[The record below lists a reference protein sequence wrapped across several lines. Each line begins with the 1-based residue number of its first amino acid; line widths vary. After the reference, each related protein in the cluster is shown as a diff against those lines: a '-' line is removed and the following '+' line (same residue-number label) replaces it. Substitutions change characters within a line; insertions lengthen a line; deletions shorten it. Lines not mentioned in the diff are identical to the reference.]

1 MRWQTTAVLA
11 VILIALGAFY
21 YVYEVR
27 MGPEREKTEGRK
39 GRVFAVEPAD
49 VAEVELKRTDSTVT
63 LKREGDAWQI
73 LAPVKARGDRGPIDE
88 TVTSIVTARMDRE
101 IEADPK
107 ALGDFG
113 LDRPAAEATLKLKDG
128 KQIGLILGAKSPTG
142 VWVYAREAGKPAVFV
157 VGDSVLRDTTR
168 PVAEF
173 RDKTVLA
180 FDQKDVTGLEI
191 DTRDEKIALEQAD
204 GRWKLT
210 RPRPLPADADT
221 VRDFLE
227 KLRAARV
234 KEFAA
239 DAPRSLEPFGLD
251 KPIRL
256 DVQTGRDKDRATKT
270 LLVGRA
276 DPAKKGVFAM
286 RPGESTVMLIPD
298 ETWAAVPKNLAVL
311 RDKTLVGFDRDKV
324 TQIEIESAKGAV
336 TLAKDGERWKIT
348 APQPLAADQVEAG
361 AVLFKL
367 RDLRAQ
373 AFLSDDASGIPRYL
387 AKPTVRVNITEQG
400 ASAPRTVLLAPS
412 PEKRAGAPSAYAAV
426 AGQGPVVLVD
436 GKALDELAR
445 SPDDLRDRTLLSGLE
460 PRISSARVRGR
471 PEHRG
476 RTERRERLEA
486 RRGRKGRGQGRDRG
500 QSPLRAAGAQV
511 EDDRCAD
518 RRRAGQIRSRRSD
531 ARGDAP
537 ESGRQRG
544 RRAARG
550 QARGRA
556 GLGQAGRRRRST
568 PSTSSSSATRR
579 RCRTTSRADQASS
592 PSSR

>member
-11 VILIALGAFY
+11 VILIALGVFY

-27 MGPEREKTEGRK
+27 LGPEREKTEGRK
-39 GRVFAVEPAD
+39 GRVFTVEPAD
-49 VAEVELKRTDSTVT
+49 VAEVELKRADSTVK
-63 LKREGDAWQI
+63 LQREGEGWQI
-73 LAPVKARGDRGPIDE
+73 LAPVSARGDRGPIDE

-191 DTRDEKIALEQAD
+191 DTRDEKIALERAD

-210 RPRPLPADADT
+210 RPRPLPADNDT

-251 KPIRL
+251 KPVRL
-256 DVQTGRDKDRATKT
+256 EIQTGREKDRATKT
-270 LLVGRA
+270 LLIGRA
-276 DPAKKGVFAM
+276 DPAKKGVYAM
-286 RPGESTVMLIPD
+286 RPGETTVMLIPD
-298 ETWAAVPKNLAVL
+298 ETWTAVPKNAAVL
-311 RDKTLVGFDRDKV
+311 RDKSVVGFDRDKV
-324 TQIEIESAKGAV
+324 TRIEIESPKGTV

-348 APQPLAADQVEAG
+348 APQALAADQVEAG

-373 AFLSDDASGIPRYL
+373 AFLTDDASGISRYL
-387 AKPTVRVNITEQG
+387 GKPTVRVSITEQA
-400 ASAPRTVLLAPS
+400 ASSPRTVLLAPS
-412 PEKRAGAPSAYAAV
+412 PEKRGGAPSAYAAV
-426 AGQGPVVLVD
+426 AGQGPVVSSTARRSMSS
-436 GKALDELAR
+436 GARPTTCATAR
-445 SPDDLRDRTLLSGLE
+445 SSPGSSRGT
-460 PRISSARVRGR
+460 SSA
-471 PEHRG
+471 
-476 RTERRERLEA
+476 
-486 RRGRKGRGQGRDRG
+486 
-500 QSPLRAAGAQV
+500 
-511 EDDRCAD
+511 CAC
-518 RRRAGQIRSRRSD
+518 A
-531 ARGDAP
+531 
-537 ESGRQRG
+537 
-544 RRAARG
+544 RAARPSWSSAA
-550 QARGRA
+550 ARATGSWSRAQRARPRPRPWTTSSTRSARSSGRRSPRRPA
-556 GLGQAGRRRRST
+556 TSRPSTVSTRRRS
-568 PSTSSSSATRR
+568 R
-579 RCRTTSRADQASS
+579 
-592 PSSR
+592 

>member
-11 VILIALGAFY
+11 VLLIALGAFY

-27 MGPEREKTEGRK
+27 LGPEREKVEGRK
-39 GRVFAVEPAD
+39 GRVFTVEPAD

-63 LKREGDAWQI
+63 LKREGEGWQI

-88 TVTSIVTARMDRE
+88 TITSIVTARMDRE
-101 IEADPK
+101 IEANPK
-107 ALGDFG
+107 SLGDFG
-113 LDRPAAEATLKLKDG
+113 LDRPAAEATLTLKDG
-128 KQIGLILGAKSPTG
+128 KHVGLILGAKSPTG

-180 FDQKDVTGLEI
+180 FEQKDVTGIEL
-191 DTRDEKIALEQAD
+191 DLRDDKIALEQSD

-221 VRDFLE
+221 VRDLLE

-234 KEFAA
+234 KEFVA
-239 DAPRSLEPFGLD
+239 DAPSSLSPFGLD
-251 KPIRL
+251 KPVRL
-256 DVQTGRDKDRATKT
+256 DVQTGRDKDRATKS
-270 LLVGRA
+270 LLIGRA

-298 ETWAAVPKNLAVL
+298 ETWTAVPKNVAVL

-324 TQIEIESAKGAV
+324 TTIEIESPKGVV

-348 APQPLAADQVEAG
+348 APQALAADQVEAG

-373 AFLSDDASGIPRYL
+373 AFLTDDAAGIPRYL
-387 AKPTVRVNITEQG
+387 AKPTVRVSITEQG
-400 ASAPRTVLLAPS
+400 SPAARTVLLAPS
-412 PEKRAGAPSAYAAV
+412 PEKRGGAPSAYAAV

-436 GKALDELAR
+436 GKSLDELGR
-445 SPDDLRDRTLLSGLE
+445 SADDLRDRALFSGLE
-460 PRISSARVRGR
+460 PRDIKRMRVRGA
-471 PEHRG
+471 G
-476 RTERRERLEA
+476 QTIVVERSGDSDWKLVE
-486 RRGRKGRGQGRDRG
+486 GGKGAAKAATVDNLLYA
-500 QSPLRAAGAQV
+500 LRALKWKTIAAPTGDEPAKYGLDAPTLEVTLFKADGGEAGALFVGKREGEQAWV
-511 EDDRCAD
+511 KVKSAPAIYTVDVK
-518 RRRAGQIRSRRSD
+518 QL
-531 ARGDAP
+531 GDAP
-537 ESGRQRG
+537 KVPDDFKG
-544 RRAARG
+544 
-550 QARGRA
+550 
-556 GLGQAGRRRRST
+556 
-568 PSTSSSSATRR
+568 
-579 RCRTTSRADQASS
+579 
-592 PSSR
+592 